1 MKTAKFRPIQ
11 KADNAVVAKIVR
23 SVLEDFGV
31 PKIGTAYADK
41 SLDNMFEAYE
51 NSKAAYFV
59 VELDGRV
66 VGGAGIAQLENYD
79 GSVCEL
85 QKMYFLPEARGLGI
99 GSSMISLCLQKAKE
113 LGYERCYLETMPYMI
128 AAQKLYERSGFKY
141 IDGPMGDTGHYACK
155 THMLKTL

>member
-99 GSSMISLCLQKAKE
+99 GLSL
-113 LGYERCYLETMPYMI
+113 I
-128 AAQKLYERSGFKY
+128 H
-141 IDGPMGDTGHYACK
+141 I
-155 THMLKTL
+155 